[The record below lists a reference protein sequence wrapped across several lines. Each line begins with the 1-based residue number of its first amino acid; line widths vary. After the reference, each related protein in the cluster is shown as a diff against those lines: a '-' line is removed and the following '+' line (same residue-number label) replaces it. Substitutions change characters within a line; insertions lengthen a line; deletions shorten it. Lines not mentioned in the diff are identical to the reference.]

1 MELCLTR
8 PPLLWLWMVWVGS
21 FVRNRLLWAQVRLL
35 GNQRREAGAEAVNRQ
50 AERLL
55 NDHGNSIL
63 RLAYSYL
70 HNSSDAEDILQ
81 ETLIRFL
88 ETAPALENEAHER
101 AWLLRVAAN
110 LSKNRIAYNRV
121 RACDELQEQLVL
133 EERED
138 LSFVWEAVRDLPE
151 RYREVVHLFY
161 QEGYPTAEIARILGR
176 KEATV
181 RSDLHRGREKLKDI
195 LKEVYDF

>member
-35 GNQRREAGAEAVNRQ
+35 GNQRREAGAEAVNRR

>member
-21 FVRNRLLWAQVRLL
+21 FVQNRSLWAQVRLL
-35 GNQRREAGAEAVNRQ
+35 GNQRREAGAEAVNRR

-110 LSKNRIAYNRV
+110 LSKNRISYNRV

-133 EERED
+133 EDRED

-151 RYREVVHLFY
+151 RYREVIHLFY

>member
-35 GNQRREAGAEAVNRQ
+35 GNQRREAGAEAVNRR

-151 RYREVVHLFY
+151 RYREVIHLFY